1 MRSTGEKVG
10 LMKTEISPET
20 TWLTH
25 LRTARTEARR
35 SRAYGARVSKLERYR
50 AELVRLHRAGASI
63 RELQLWLQA
72 QRSKTR
78 SGRSPLASVSTI
90 HAYLHSLPELVH
102 A

>member
-1 MRSTGEKVG
+1 MT
-10 LMKTEISPET
+10 TESAPET
-20 TWLTH
+20 AWLTQV
-25 LRTARTEARR
+25 REARAEARR
-35 SRAYGARVSKLERYR
+35 ARAYSKRISKLERYR

-90 HAYLHSLPELVH
+90 HTYLHSLPELVH

>member
-1 MRSTGEKVG
+1 MT
-10 LMKTEISPET
+10 TETSPET
-20 TWLTH
+20 TWLTS
-25 LRTARTEARR
+25 LRAARTEARR
-35 SRAYGARVSKLERYR
+35 SRAYAKRVSKLERYR

-78 SGRSPLASVSTI
+78 SGRSPLASTSTI
-90 HAYLHSLPELVH
+90 HNYLRNLPELAH

>member
-1 MRSTGEKVG
+1 MATA
-10 LMKTEISPET
+10 TSPEST
-20 TWLTH
+20 CLTH
-25 LRTARTEARR
+25 LREARVEARR
-35 SRAYGARVSKLERYR
+35 ARAYTKRVSKLERYR

-63 RELQLWLQA
+63 RELQLWLLA

-90 HAYLHSLPELVH
+90 HTYLHSLPQLAH